1 MKKIFAL
8 LLTLAIA
15 LSLFAVNVSAEA
27 ENFAKD
33 LKWTGAA
40 TDITEKDGV
49 LTASGIKNK
58 WFSPYLDIL
67 PAIKKALGD
76 EEEVSVEISFETR
89 ATFTAGNE
97 GSSFST
103 RVIMR
108 GVNGLTL
115 NPADDPDAWNEAY
128 AEAIDGEDP
137 IFVSDTGGNVMYPIG
152 KTDFNDEDWTEFST
166 VLELTATQINST
178 ALTKWNLC
186 VDEMSVTGI
195 IDTIQFRN
203 VKVAVYEEPDPTPT
217 PEPTPTPT
225 PKPTA
230 KPADKPADG
239 AENKNEGSEGTS
251 ATPNSNVLPTPDL
264 NGNELGMVI
273 KVESTPEGPVV
284 TGLSLV
290 VCILA
295 LAGTFI
301 VGAGAGLAVGL
312 VIGKKKSKKAE

>member
-1 MKKIFAL
+1 MKKVLTA
-8 LLTLAIA
+8 LLTLAIVF
-15 LSLFAVNVSAEA
+15 SLFAVNVSAEA

-33 LKWTGAA
+33 LKWTAAA
-40 TDITEKDGV
+40 TNITEKDGV
-49 LTASGIKNK
+49 LIATGIDNK
-58 WFSPYLDIL
+58 WDSPYLDVL
-67 PAIKKALGD
+67 PAIKKALGT
-76 EEEVSVEISFETR
+76 EEEVSIEISFETR

-97 GSSFST
+97 GSTFST

-115 NPADDPDAWNEAY
+115 KPADDPEAWNEAY

-137 IFVSDTGGNVMYPIG
+137 IFASDTGGNVMYPIG

-166 VLELTATQINST
+166 VIELNATQINST
-178 ALTKWNLC
+178 ALTKWYLC

-195 IDTIQFRN
+195 IDNIQFRN

-239 AENKNEGSEGTS
+239 TENKNEGTS
-251 ATPNSNVLPTPDL
+251 ATPDPNALPTPDL

-273 KVESTPEGPVV
+273 KVESTPDGSVV
-284 TGLSLV
+284 TGLSLT

-295 LAGTFI
+295 LSGTFI
-301 VGAGAGLAVGL
+301 VGAGIGLAIGL
-312 VIGKKKSKKAE
+312 IIGKKKNKNEKAE